1 MLRTLIGWWIRC
13 WSRTVTNIQSH
24 QGVTLGG
31 FDHHVDFDFFIS
43 QTDALFAR
51 ADFDRRNS

>member
-1 MLRTLIGWWIRC
+1 VDSLLEPDSYKYPKP
-13 WSRTVTNIQSH
+13 SR
-24 QGVTLGG
+24 VTLRR

-43 QTDALFAR
+43 QTDALSAR